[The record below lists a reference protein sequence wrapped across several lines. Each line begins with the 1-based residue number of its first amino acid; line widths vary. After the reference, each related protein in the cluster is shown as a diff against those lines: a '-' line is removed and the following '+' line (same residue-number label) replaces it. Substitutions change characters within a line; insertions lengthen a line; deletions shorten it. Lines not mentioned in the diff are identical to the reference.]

1 MKMGEGSLD
10 YMVRE
15 GCSEELIKNRTETQV
30 ITGNQMCVALGKEN
44 YWQCEQI
51 VSA

>member
-1 MKMGEGSLD
+1 MMGEGSLD

-15 GCSEELIKNRTETQV
+15 GCSEELINNRIETQV
-30 ITGNQMCVALGKEN
+30 ITRNQMCVAKES